1 MFGVSPNSIGLF
13 GSIHSLKSENPIRI
27 LSIDL
32 LRGLTVAGMILV
44 NNPGTWSNMY
54 WPLKH
59 AKWDGCTPTDLVF
72 PFFLF
77 VVGASIPFSVSN
89 GIQEFPKILKRAS
102 ILIFLGLFLN
112 FFGEWS
118 FSNLRFP
125 GVLQRIGFA
134 YFFGAIV
141 YREEN
146 LKFRIFLFLTLL
158 ISYWYLQ
165 EFVPPPGTLEP
176 SMKEGK
182 DWGAWI
188 DREIFGQAHLWKFGK
203 VWDPEGLLTSFTS
216 IGSVFCGIFAGE
228 FIKVSLDKKESLLS
242 ISGKIALGALVVLF
256 VGGVWGIYYPI
267 NKSLWTGT
275 YSLWTA
281 GWALLFI
288 SLFLILEKFN
298 GFGLQALQSFLLP
311 FGKNALLVFFGSGI
325 FARSLNIIM
334 VSSPEGK
341 KIPLKNLIYLEYYKS
356 WIDSPELSSF
366 LYSITVLT
374 LWFLILFFLDKKRL
388 YWKI

>member
-1 MFGVSPNSIGLF
+1 MSGVLRNSIDPF
-13 GSIHSLKSENPIRI
+13 GSIRNLKSLRI

-77 VVGASIPFSVSN
+77 AVGASIPFSISN
-89 GIQEFPKILKRAS
+89 GIQEFPKILKRAF
-102 ILIFLGLFLN
+102 ILVFLGLVLN

-134 YFFGAIV
+134 YFFGAV
-141 YREEN
+141 LYGEKN
-146 LKFRIFLFLTLL
+146 LKVRIFLFLSLL
-158 ISYWYLQ
+158 VAYWYLL
-165 EFVPPPGTLEP
+165 EFVPPPGASEP

-188 DREIFGQAHLWKFGK
+188 DRQLFGQAHLWKFGK
-203 VWDPEGLLTSFTS
+203 VWDPEGLLTSFAS
-216 IGSVFCGIFAGE
+216 IVSVFCGIFSGE
-228 FIKVSLDKKESLLS
+228 FVKASSERKESPLS
-242 ISGKIALGALVVLF
+242 VSGKIALGGFILLL
-256 VGGVWGIYYPI
+256 VGGIWGIYYPI

-281 GWALLFI
+281 GWALVII
-288 SLFLILEKFN
+288 SLFTVLEKYNIF
-298 GFGLQALQSFLLP
+298 GFGSLQSFLLP

-334 VSSPEGK
+334 VTSPEGK
-341 KIPLKNLIYLEYYKS
+341 KIPLKNMIYQEYYKS
-356 WIDSPELSSF
+356 WIESPELSSF
-366 LYSITVLT
+366 LYSVTVLA

-388 YWKI
+388 YWRI

>member
-1 MFGVSPNSIGLF
+1 
-13 GSIHSLKSENPIRI
+13 
-27 LSIDL
+27 
-32 LRGLTVAGMILV
+32 MILV

-77 VVGASIPFSVSN
+77 VVGASIPFSIQN
-89 GIQEFPKILKRAS
+89 GIQEFPKILKRGL
-102 ILIFLGLFLN
+102 ILIGLGLFLN
-112 FFGEWS
+112 IFGEWS
-118 FSNLRFP
+118 FANLRFP

-134 YFFGAIV
+134 YFFGALLFNQKNI
-141 YREEN
+141 
-146 LKFRIFLFLTLL
+146 KFRISIFTILL
-158 ISYWYLQ
+158 LGYWILL
-165 EFVPPPGTLEP
+165 EFIPPPGALEP
-176 SMKEGK
+176 TMKEGK
-182 DWGAWI
+182 DWGAWL
-188 DREIFGQAHLWKFGK
+188 DRTVFGQSHLWKFGK
-203 VWDPEGLLTSFTS
+203 VWDPEGLLSS
-216 IGSVFCGIFAGE
+216 ISSIASVFCGIFLGE
-228 FIKVSLDKKESLLS
+228 LLKNSLEKEESAS
-242 ISGKIALGALVVLF
+242 KISGKIFLGGLGLLL
-256 VGGVWGIYYPI
+256 VGGLWGIYFPI
-267 NKSLWTGT
+267 NKSLWTST

-281 GWALLFI
+281 GWAFLFV
-288 SLFLILEKFN
+288 SFFLFLEKFGTGPLKILE
-298 GFGLQALQSFLLP
+298 GFFLP

-366 LYSITVLT
+366 LYSISVLVI
-374 LWFLILFFLDKKRL
+374 WFLILFFLDKKKL

>member
-1 MFGVSPNSIGLF
+1 MK
-13 GSIHSLKSENPIRI
+13 SLRI

-77 VVGASIPFSVSN
+77 AVGASIPFSISN
-89 GIQEFPKILKRAS
+89 GIQEFPKILKRAF
-102 ILIFLGLFLN
+102 ILVFLGLVLN

-134 YFFGAIV
+134 YFFGAV
-141 YREEN
+141 LYGEKN
-146 LKFRIFLFLTLL
+146 LKVRIFLFLSLL
-158 ISYWYLQ
+158 VAYWYLL
-165 EFVPPPGTLEP
+165 EFVPPPGASEP

-188 DREIFGQAHLWKFGK
+188 DRQLFGQAHLWKFGK
-203 VWDPEGLLTSFTS
+203 VWDPEGLLTSFAS
-216 IGSVFCGIFAGE
+216 IVSVFCGIFTGE
-228 FIKVSLDKKESLLS
+228 FVKVSSERKESPLS
-242 ISGKIALGALVVLF
+242 VSGKIALGGFILLL
-256 VGGVWGIYYPI
+256 VGGIWGIYYPI

-281 GWALLFI
+281 GWALVVI
-288 SLFLILEKFN
+288 SLFTVLEKYNIF
-298 GFGLQALQSFLLP
+298 GFGSLQSFLLP

-334 VSSPEGK
+334 VTSPEGK
-341 KIPLKNLIYLEYYKS
+341 KIPLKNMIYQEYYKS
-356 WIDSPELSSF
+356 WIESPELSSF
-366 LYSITVLT
+366 LYSVTVLV
-374 LWFLILFFLDKKRL
+374 LWFLILFLLDKKRL
-388 YWKI
+388 YWRI

>member
-1 MFGVSPNSIGLF
+1 MSGVLRNSIDPF
-13 GSIHSLKSENPIRI
+13 GSIRNLKSLRI

-77 VVGASIPFSVSN
+77 AVGASIPFSISN
-89 GIQEFPKILKRAS
+89 GIQEFPKILKRAF
-102 ILIFLGLFLN
+102 ILVFLGLVLN

-134 YFFGAIV
+134 YFLGAV
-141 YREEN
+141 LYGEKN
-146 LKFRIFLFLTLL
+146 LKVRIFLFLSLL
-158 ISYWYLQ
+158 VAYWYLL
-165 EFVPPPGTLEP
+165 EFVPPPGASEP

-188 DREIFGQAHLWKFGK
+188 DRQLFGQAHLWKFGK
-203 VWDPEGLLTSFTS
+203 VWDPEGLLTSFAS
-216 IGSVFCGIFAGE
+216 IVSVFCGIFTGE
-228 FIKVSLDKKESLLS
+228 FVKASSERKESPLS
-242 ISGKIALGALVVLF
+242 VSGKIALGGFILLL
-256 VGGVWGIYYPI
+256 VGGIWGIYYPI

-281 GWALLFI
+281 GWALVVI
-288 SLFLILEKFN
+288 SLFTVLEKYN
-298 GFGLQALQSFLLP
+298 ILGFGSLQSFLLP

-334 VSSPEGK
+334 VTSPEGK
-341 KIPLKNLIYLEYYKS
+341 KIPLKNMIYQEYYKS
-356 WIDSPELSSF
+356 WIESPELSSF
-366 LYSITVLT
+366 LYSVTVLV

-388 YWKI
+388 YWRI

>member
-1 MFGVSPNSIGLF
+1 MSGVLRNSIDPF
-13 GSIHSLKSENPIRI
+13 GSIRNLKSLRI

-77 VVGASIPFSVSN
+77 AVGASIPFSISN
-89 GIQEFPKILKRAS
+89 GIQEFPKILKRAF
-102 ILIFLGLFLN
+102 ILVFLGLVLN

-134 YFFGAIV
+134 YFFGAV
-141 YREEN
+141 LYGEKN
-146 LKFRIFLFLTLL
+146 LKVRIFLFLSLL
-158 ISYWYLQ
+158 VAYWYLL
-165 EFVPPPGTLEP
+165 EFVPPPGASEP

-188 DREIFGQAHLWKFGK
+188 DRQLFGQAHLWKFGK
-203 VWDPEGLLTSFTS
+203 VWDPEGLLTSFAS
-216 IGSVFCGIFAGE
+216 IVSVFCGIFTGE
-228 FIKVSLDKKESLLS
+228 FVKVSSERKESPLS
-242 ISGKIALGALVVLF
+242 VSGKIALGGFILLL
-256 VGGVWGIYYPI
+256 VGGIWGIYYPI

-281 GWALLFI
+281 GWALVVI
-288 SLFLILEKFN
+288 SLFTALEKYNIF
-298 GFGLQALQSFLLP
+298 GFGSLQSFLLP

-334 VSSPEGK
+334 VTSPEGK
-341 KIPLKNLIYLEYYKS
+341 KIPLKNIIYQEYYKS
-356 WIDSPELSSF
+356 WIESPELSSF
-366 LYSITVLT
+366 LYSVTVLV

-388 YWKI
+388 YWRI